1 MALEFAFENTLFSD
15 EQIEQE
21 AARAKPALKLLR
33 DVLARRD
40 WTNWAA
46 PILLPSETKF
56 AQACIDAAKKCRG
69 ATLFAVIG
77 IGGSNLGSMA
87 CVDFMLGCGH
97 NLSNPKKRVIFP
109 DTCDPDSLNE
119 SITLIKQHIRSRGK
133 IILNI
138 ISKSGSTTETVANFE
153 AIYSALTPAEKK
165 STYVVATTDAGS
177 TLHELSAKKGWM
189 SLPIPAGV
197 GGRYS
202 VLSPVGLFPLAY
214 AGVDIAQM
222 LRGAKES
229 VAICLG
235 ENPNANPALK
245 QAALLSLYYK
255 QEYRMFNTFV
265 FSNDMFSYCRWWK
278 QLLAESCGKG
288 GKGFTPLVA
297 VGSTDLHSQ
306 AQLYLGGPHDKA
318 FRFISIKAHH
328 HDQMLPENPELSALS
343 SNLAGKS
350 TTHVLWVLH
359 ESIIA
364 AEKRLGLPY
373 WQIVLPDKSAK
384 TLGSLL
390 ENDMITVVLFCQ
402 LLGVNA
408 FDQPTVE
415 EYKKEARKLLS
426 N

>member
-21 AARAKPALKLLR
+21 AARTRPALKLLR

-46 PILLPSETKF
+46 PIMLPSETKF
-56 AQACIDAAKKCRG
+56 AQACTDAAKKCKG

-87 CVDFMLGCGH
+87 CVDFMLGSAH
-97 NLSNPKKRVIFP
+97 NLTNTKKRIIFP

-119 SITLIKQHIRSRGK
+119 SIILIKQHLKGKGK

-138 ISKSGSTTETVANFE
+138 ISKSGSTTETLANFE
-153 AIYSALTPAEKK
+153 VIYSSLSASEKRRV
-165 STYVVATTDAGS
+165 YVVATTDAGS
-177 TLHELSAKKGWM
+177 KLHELSSKKGWM

-214 AGVDIAQM
+214 AGVDITQM
-222 LRGAKES
+222 LQGAKES
-229 VAICLG
+229 VALCLD

-245 QAALLSLYYK
+245 QAALLSLFYK

-278 QLLAESCGKG
+278 QLLAESCGKD
-288 GKGFTPLVA
+288 GKGMTPLVA

-318 FRFISIKAHH
+318 FRFISIKKHR
-328 HDQMLPENPELSALS
+328 HDQILPKSPELSALS

-350 TTHVLWVLH
+350 TSHILWVLH
-359 ESIIA
+359 ESITTA
-364 AEKRLGLPY
+364 DRRLGLPY
-373 WQIVLPDKSAK
+373 WQIILPDKSAK

-390 ENDMITVVLFCQ
+390 ELDMITVVLFCQ

-415 EYKKEARKLLS
+415 EYKKEAHKLLA
-426 N
+426 